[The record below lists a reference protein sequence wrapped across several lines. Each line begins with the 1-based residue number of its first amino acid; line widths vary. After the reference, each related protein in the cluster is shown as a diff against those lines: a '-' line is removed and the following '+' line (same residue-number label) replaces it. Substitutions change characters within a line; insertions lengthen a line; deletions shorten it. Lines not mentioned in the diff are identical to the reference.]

1 MRAPAGSVSSQR
13 MYQGLWNVATSQG
26 VRLLLKAIRSLSSH
40 VYCSLP
46 GCQSAYDP
54 IITT

>member
-1 MRAPAGSVSSQR
+1 MSSQR